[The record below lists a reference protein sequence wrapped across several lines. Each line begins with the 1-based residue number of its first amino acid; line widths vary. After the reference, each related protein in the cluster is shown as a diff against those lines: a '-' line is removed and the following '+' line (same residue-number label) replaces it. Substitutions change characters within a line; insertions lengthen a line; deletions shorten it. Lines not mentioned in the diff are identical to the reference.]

1 MERKSK
7 NNLSGFELFL
17 SGGALFSMHF
27 GASSMVWPMNWG
39 KESGISVFLAFFGA
53 FITSILLVFI
63 AYLALSK
70 GEGSFSKLTNKVLG
84 KKLGNIYTGITIAV
98 LGPFYVIPRM
108 SAAAWDSFLNAF
120 GLNPASNFPLIIFTI
135 LFYLLTYFFLTN
147 PGKEMEKI
155 SNLLFPFL
163 LAIVI
168 FIVIKG
174 SVNPISTPVEKIYS
188 GSALAYGF
196 TNGYATAEIL
206 CALIF
211 GMVIVNNLEE
221 KGIEKEYIT
230 ENMIKVGIVG
240 LSMLTFAHFAH
251 MWIGAHTGKVFED
264 LSYTALYTAVAR
276 KLYGKIG
283 GILFSLAL
291 FFAALTTAIG
301 MTSGCA
307 RFFVEDSEGR
317 CSYKKASIAILILS
331 VVFGS
336 LGLSKI
342 LDYLGP
348 ILDGVY
354 PAAIVLVLFFA
365 LASDTK
371 SEKYIRACR
380 FSMLTAMVFGFI
392 DTIWKYMTKAGLDP
406 LGLVSL
412 YEKIPLAKSSLLW
425 IAWTILFYIIALLTY
440 REERYY

>member
-7 NNLSGFELFL
+7 NNLSVFELFL

-39 KESGISVFLAFFGA
+39 KESGTSVFLAFFGA

-84 KKLGNIYTGITIAV
+84 KRLGNIYTGITIAM

-108 SAAAWDSFLNAF
+108 SAAAWDSIINAF

-174 SVNPISTPVEKIYS
+174 SVNPISTPVEKIYP
-188 GSALAYGF
+188 GSAFAYGF

-221 KGIEKEYIT
+221 KGIEKEYVT

-251 MWIGAHTGKVFED
+251 MWIGAHTGKVFEG
-264 LSYTALYTAVAR
+264 LSYTALYTAVAAR
-276 KLYGKIG
+276 LYGKFG
-283 GILFSLAL
+283 GILFSLSL

-365 LASDTK
+365 LTSDTK

>member
-7 NNLSGFELFL
+7 NNLSVFELFL

-39 KESGISVFLAFFGA
+39 KESGTSVFLAFLGA

-84 KKLGNIYTGITIAV
+84 KKLGNIYTGITIAM

-108 SAAAWDSFLNAF
+108 SAAAWDSFINAF

-168 FIVIKG
+168 FMVIKG

-221 KGIEKEYIT
+221 KGIEKEYVT

-365 LASDTK
+365 LTSDTK

-425 IAWTILFYIIALLTY
+425 IAWTILFYIIALLKY

>member
-7 NNLSGFELFL
+7 NNLSVFELFL

-39 KESGISVFLAFFGA
+39 KESGTSVFLAFFGA

-108 SAAAWDSFLNAF
+108 SAAAWDSFINAF

-174 SVNPISTPVEKIYS
+174 SVNPISTPVEKIYP
-188 GSALAYGF
+188 GSAFAYGF

-221 KGIEKEYIT
+221 KGIEKEYVT

-251 MWIGAHTGKVFED
+251 MWIGAHTGKVFEG
-264 LSYTALYTAVAR
+264 LSYTALYTAVAAR
-276 KLYGKIG
+276 LYGKFG
-283 GILFSLAL
+283 GILFSLSL

-365 LASDTK
+365 LTSDTK